1 MMYALVVIF
10 VACAVLAVCSG
21 IYIKNLEKRENDIAE
36 QIIREHFKEI
46 EELKRNR
53 FYE

>member
-1 MMYALVVIF
+1 MMYVITVIF
-10 VACAVLAVCSG
+10 VACAVLAICSSM
-21 IYIKNLEKRENDIAE
+21 YIKNLQKRENDIAE

-46 EELKRNR
+46 QELKRKR

>member
-1 MMYALVVIF
+1 MIYAITVIF
-10 VACAVLAVCSG
+10 AACAVLAICSSM
-21 IYIKNLEKRENDIAE
+21 YIKNLEKRENDIAE

-46 EELKRNR
+46 QELKRKR